1 LVIFFALQQQGIEI
15 DWSGNSIPFAG
26 VDAAGPILKPL
37 ADGEHFGPGP
47 GEF

>member
-15 DWSGNSIPFAG
+15 NWSGNSIPFAG
-26 VDAAGPILKPL
+26 VDGVGPVLETL
-37 ADGEHFGPGP
+37 ANGEHFGPGP